1 MESPDKRR
9 NLRIQLLLCGQLSL
23 GNGEH
28 YGIET
33 QNISLKGA
41 RIDPHLPIPGL
52 GQRRCILTLFATV
65 RSPCAITFDGW
76 MLYPDGNGY
85 GIEFQA
91 VDRHDFRVFEA
102 LLKERAPEPDRFR
115 QEVARGFIPALK
127 DWAMAVSSP
136 RAPAP

>member
-23 GNGEH
+23 GDDEH

-52 GQRRCILTLFATV
+52 GRRRCILTLFATV

-76 MLYPDGNGY
+76 MLYPDGHGY
-85 GIEFQA
+85 GIEFRA

-102 LLKERAPEPDRFR
+102 LLKERASEPDRFR
-115 QEVARGFIPALK
+115 QEVARGFIPALE
-127 DWAMAVSSP
+127 DWAVAVSSP

>member
-23 GNGEH
+23 SNGEH

-52 GQRRCILTLFATV
+52 GRRRCILTLFATV
-65 RSPCAITFDGW
+65 RNPCAITFDGW

-91 VDRHDFRVFEA
+91 MDQHDFRVFEA

-127 DWAMAVSSP
+127 DWAMAVSFP